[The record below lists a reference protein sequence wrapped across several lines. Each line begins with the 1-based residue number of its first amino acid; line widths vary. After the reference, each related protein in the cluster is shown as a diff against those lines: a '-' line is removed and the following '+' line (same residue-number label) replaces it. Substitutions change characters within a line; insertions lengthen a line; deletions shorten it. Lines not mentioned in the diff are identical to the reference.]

1 MPRKLGRAKGQIPKG
16 MWGFRDADG
25 LGLVRGTA
33 GREKDGLKSRCN
45 RKSSDPGQGSQA
57 VT

>member
-1 MPRKLGRAKGQIPKG
+1 MPWKLGRAKGQIPKG